1 MKVVILAGLSVLI
14 SLPVEA
20 GQRHRQNTSPMVTCD
35 NDGHC
40 TTFNASAPVPRLRGS
55 RLKIRDK
62 TIDAAT
68 TPAGPDTATA
78 AAAGTAIAT
87 ATPTHAT
94 SGTATDTTTLAA
106 PEATTTPT
114 MAVAVPDVTLTEPAS
129 VPLPK
134 PRAAVLG
141 ANGNAAGIIATAAT
155 PAAAGTAIA
164 TATPATSDAATDTTT
179 LAAPETITTPTTVAV
194 PDTVTI
200 TEPAPVPL
208 PKPRSAALGVNG
220 DAAGIII
227 SSKTGARTRV
237 GVAYAA
243 RFQAYID
250 DLEKNYGARILFMG
264 GLRPGRCSI
273 FGEHPCGKA
282 LDVCQLRRGV
292 VDPRCN
298 LPGHIALGR
307 IAASHGLF
315 EGGRWCN
322 SDYGHAQV
330 DVTAPACGDPPLL
343 MVRQMDPQR

>member
-1 MKVVILAGLSVLI
+1 
-14 SLPVEA
+14 
-20 GQRHRQNTSPMVTCD
+20 
-35 NDGHC
+35 
-40 TTFNASAPVPRLRGS
+40 
-55 RLKIRDK
+55 
-62 TIDAAT
+62 
-68 TPAGPDTATA
+68 
-78 AAAGTAIAT
+78 
-87 ATPTHAT
+87 
-94 SGTATDTTTLAA
+94 
-106 PEATTTPT
+106 
-114 MAVAVPDVTLTEPAS
+114 
-129 VPLPK
+129 
-134 PRAAVLG
+134 
-141 ANGNAAGIIATAAT
+141 
-155 PAAAGTAIA
+155 A
-164 TATPATSDAATDTTT
+164 TATPATSDAAADTTT